1 MNSYA
6 ARLASF
12 TSWPHIYPSAST
24 VARAGFHRE
33 FDLTFSSPDLTVCSL
48 CGLDPCDWDSDNPFD
63 FHATRSPECPFVR
76 ATQQKKKH
84 RNQKT
89 RQQYTRRSLQ
99 PVTQSATQQATQS
112 STQSATQ
119 QATQSDTLQEE
130 ELQQANAENTAENT
144 AEKSSGSK
152 APSTKNAGLLST
164 IPRQAITQ
172 QMENITKIWPAISAC
187 LGNITLV
194 WHITAM
200 TTQEEDLLRRS
211 QPNHYGYSNWT
222 SAEGHRTMHIWTNWK
237 RPMSHFNIHFI
248 IQKLSLRQENLWD
261 AHH

>member
-33 FDLTFSSPDLTVCSL
+33 FDPTFPSPDLT
-48 CGLDPCDWDSDNPFD
+48 
-63 FHATRSPECPFVR
+63 
-76 ATQQKKKH
+76 QKKKH

-152 APSTKNAGLLST
+152 AFSTKNTGLLFKIPRYMLST
-164 IPRQAITQ
+164 IPRQITTQ
-172 QMENITKIWPAISAC
+172 QAENDTTTWPVIPTALI
-187 LGNITLV
+187 GY
-194 WHITAM
+194 ITAM
-200 TTQEEDLLRRS
+200 TSQEEDLLRRS
-211 QPNHYGYSNWT
+211 QPIG
-222 SAEGHRTMHIWTNWK
+222 
-237 RPMSHFNIHFI
+237 P
-248 IQKLSLRQENLWD
+248 LQEED
-261 AHH
+261 Q

>member
-1 MNSYA
+1 MA
-6 ARLASF
+6 
-12 TSWPHIYPSAST
+12 TP
-24 VARAGFHRE
+24 RAGFHRE
-33 FDLTFSSPDLTVCSL
+33 FDPTFPSPDLTVCSL

-119 QATQSDTLQEE
+119 QATQSDTLQEV

-152 APSTKNAGLLST
+152 AFSIKNTAHLST
-164 IPRQAITQ
+164 IPRHSNHYDIDA
-172 QMENITKIWPAISAC
+172 ENDTAIWPLIPTA
-187 LGNITLV
+187 LM
-194 WHITAM
+194 WYITAM
-200 TTQEEDLLRRS
+200 STQEKDLLRRS
-211 QPNHYGYSNWT
+211 QPIGPLQARVTY
-222 SAEGHRTMHIWTNWK
+222 RTMHI
-237 RPMSHFNIHFI
+237 
-248 IQKLSLRQENLWD
+248 
-261 AHH
+261 